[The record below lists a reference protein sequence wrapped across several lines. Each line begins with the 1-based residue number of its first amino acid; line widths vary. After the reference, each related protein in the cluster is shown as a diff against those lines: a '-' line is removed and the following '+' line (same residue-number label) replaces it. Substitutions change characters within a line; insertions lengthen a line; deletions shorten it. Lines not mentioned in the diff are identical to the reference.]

1 MRHQWDVACR
11 SMNLEFT
18 SKPGVSPG
26 GYHQIAGGPW
36 TPAMSSWWQTT
47 GWAQRQDP
55 HTIRYCC
62 ARHNSA
68 EMGQNAVNL
77 KGALMEFFLS
87 PSPSTSA
94 GPHSLAS
101 IIDGRQTDLEGG
113 LMEPQVNRE
122 ENALLSLFPPPSSLP
137 HSSSLF
143 LCYLSLWLTWC
154 SNSSNYLVV
163 ILNVIVCPRID
174 SLI

>member
-1 MRHQWDVACR
+1 
-11 SMNLEFT
+11 
-18 SKPGVSPG
+18 
-26 GYHQIAGGPW
+26 
-36 TPAMSSWWQTT
+36 
-47 GWAQRQDP
+47 
-55 HTIRYCC
+55 
-62 ARHNSA
+62 
-68 EMGQNAVNL
+68 MGQNAVNL

-122 ENALLSLFPPPSSLP
+122 ENVLLSLFPPPSSLP